1 MPSYDWRKMVI
12 QIPVNSQ
19 NSGKDYNHDALKKL
33 IYFFLYLYSSAPKS
47 NIFVENNKKGRLL
60 KMIFEIRC

>member
-19 NSGKDYNHDALKKL
+19 NSGKDYNHDELKKL
-33 IYFFLYLYSSAPKS
+33 IYLFLYLFSSASKS

-60 KMIFEIRC
+60 KMIFWN